1 MKTNRFSIIAHPVV
15 PHATFLAVAM
25 GAALCASGAALAEVR
40 GPIVTAVSNG
50 SVGSLRADESEQPI
64 AIGETIDFGLMKID
78 ADRQVMLYCGADVE
92 SGGGAVIVLGPAEV
106 SVDWQ
111 PDRLTLNLNSGRM
124 MSSAFQPQS
133 GQLVFLKSSLPSG
146 VIVEAALG
154 EGETFFKS
162 ADGRIEVGFHAAS
175 ARAGSMK
182 VRVGDVDRELATEK
196 RLIVEAADST
206 EAELGAWE
214 SDNGF
219 NFVAVSSELSVKS
232 ARDARVKVQSDL
244 LDTVV
249 QWDQFAQPSNIEP
262 LPEGSEVRAEIR
274 QNIASAQNA
283 VRNTT
288 NRSGSPQTPNVQG
301 ANEVPSLS
309 PGAIS
314 VGGVTAVNQ
323 NNAQARNL
331 LTQTQSRGLGFN
343 GPSRLSLPGFVSG
356 FRFIGPGGLGAQ
368 KSKR

>member
-1 MKTNRFSIIAHPVV
+1 MKSIFFAINAYRVLPRVVNIAVSMCV
-15 PHATFLAVAM
+15 
-25 GAALCASGAALAEVR
+25 ALCVSGAALAEVR
-40 GPIVTAVSNG
+40 GPTVTAVSNG
-50 SVGSLRADESEQPI
+50 SVGSLQGEGPEQPV
-64 AIGETIDFGLMKID
+64 AIGEAIDFGLLKIN
-78 ADRQVMLYCGADVE
+78 AGRQVMMYCGADAG

-111 PDRLTLNLNSGRM
+111 PDRLTLSLNSGRM
-124 MSSAFQPQS
+124 MSSAFHPQAD
-133 GQLVFLKSSLPSG
+133 QLVFIRSSLPSG
-146 VIVEAALG
+146 LTVEAALG
-154 EGETFFKS
+154 EGETFFKN
-162 ADGRIEVGFHAAS
+162 ADGRIEVGFDASS

-182 VRVGDVDRELATEK
+182 VRIGDVDRELATEK
-196 RLIVEAADST
+196 RLIVDATDST
-206 EAELGAWE
+206 EADMGTWGSE
-214 SDNGF
+214 NGF
-219 NFVAVSSELSVKS
+219 EFVAVSSELSVKS
-232 ARDARVKVQSDL
+232 ARDARIKVQSDL

-249 QWDQFAQPSNIEP
+249 QWDQYAQPSNIEP

-274 QNIASAQNA
+274 QNIAAAQNA

-343 GPSRLSLPGFVSG
+343 GPSRLALPGFVSG

-368 KSKR
+368 KAKR